1 MRVSLNHFQRTDLGL
16 NFDHS
21 THKNEAVLASDLCG
35 ELGLRIENHPSKK
48 NAWQRR

>member
-1 MRVSLNHFQRTDLGL
+1 MRVSLNQFQRTDLVL
-16 NFDHS
+16 NSDHS
-21 THKNEAVLASDLCG
+21 THKSEAMITSDMCG